1 LGRRKLAA
9 GDESDQR
16 GDTVHVDTI
25 VKRRQPYAG
34 SIAEAGLRS
43 IPIGWKL
50 FSPVRRRSTSLG
62 NSRPNILIA
71 LL

>member
-25 VKRRQPYAG
+25 VKRRISLPP
-34 SIAEAGLRS
+34 EA
-43 IPIGWKL
+43 
-50 FSPVRRRSTSLG
+50 SPRRG
-62 NSRPNILIA
+62 
-71 LL
+71 